1 MNRGLSRRRLLQAV
15 PAGALGL
22 GAAPTVSKRRGNV
35 LLITTDQ
42 QSSRSLAALGQAT
55 GATPH
60 LDALAQRGTLFA
72 NSWCVDPSCSPARAA
87 WVMGRP
93 GSETGVVLN
102 RLESRNDLPEMGGWL
117 RDQGVN
123 TLLLGKW
130 HVPGLDPR
138 AGFSV
143 GCPAPLNA
151 DLGDPMQLR
160 AALGALAT
168 LPADQPFFLWVSLLG
183 PHDVCHATILLHQL
197 QAHGAILGDVPPEA
211 LPPAPVN
218 LTDRAGEPALIGQ
231 ARRGPAVGSWTAE
244 GFRHLRWWNDRM
256 VGMVDAIIGRLLQGL
271 AESVHAANTSVI
283 VTSDHGE
290 NLGEHGLT
298 FKESPY
304 EAALSVPFFFSAPG
318 RVAATGVDRQRLV
331 SGLDVFPTVCDLF
344 GLAPP
349 PGLPGRSVLAQLEGR
364 DPGHPY
370 IVSETLVE
378 GRMVRDARYKLVRF
392 RADPQGMLFDLQADP
407 YERHN
412 RFGDAALAG
421 VEADLERALVDW
433 TGRQQPHA
441 RAGLPFVVARDEAR
455 KRGADE

>member
-1 MNRGLSRRRLLQAV
+1 MSASLSRRRLLGAL

-22 GAAPTVSKRRGNV
+22 GMAPTPSRRRGNV

-42 QSSRSLAALGQAT
+42 QSSRSLAALGQAS

-60 LDALAQRGTLFA
+60 LDALARRGTLFA
-72 NSWCVDPSCSPARAA
+72 NSWCVDPACSPARAA

-102 RLESRNDLPEMGGWL
+102 RLDSRTDLPQMGGWL

-123 TLLLGKW
+123 TVLLGKW
-130 HVPGLDPR
+130 HVPGIEPR
-138 AGFSV
+138 AGFTV
-143 GCPAPLNA
+143 GCPTPINA
-151 DLGDPMQLR
+151 DVGDPMQLR
-160 AALGALAT
+160 AALRALAT
-168 LPADQPFFLWVSLLG
+168 LPAQEPFFLWVSLLG
-183 PHDVCHATILLHQL
+183 PHDVCHATILLNQL
-197 QAHGAILGDVPPEA
+197 QSHGAVLGDVPPEA

-218 LTDRAGEPALIGQ
+218 LSDVGGEPALIGRV
-231 ARRGPAVGSWTAE
+231 RRGPAVDAWTAE

-256 VGMVDAIIGRLLQGL
+256 VGMVDAIIGRLLEGL

-331 SGLDVFPTVCDLF
+331 SGLDLFPTVCDLF
-344 GLAPP
+344 GVAPP

-370 IVSETLVE
+370 IVSETLAE
-378 GRMVRDARYKLVRF
+378 GRMVRDARHKLVRF
-392 RADPQGMLFDLQADP
+392 RGDPQGMLFDLQADP
-407 YERHN
+407 FERHN
-412 RFGDAALAG
+412 RFGEAALAG
-421 VEADLERALVDW
+421 VQADLERALADW
-433 TGRQQPHA
+433 SGRQQPHA
-441 RAGLPFVVARDEAR
+441 RAARSFESLRAEAR
-455 KRGADE
+455 LSDADE